1 MKTLTN
7 ILKNIAGAILLVGVL
22 IAFVA
27 VIARRVFNNSI
38 IWSEEFIRYSFI
50 WMFFLAMPI
59 CTLKGSHLTL
69 DLIPGKLHGQAKKIL
84 TIVIELI
91 CIAFDI
97 VLVRLGFPFALGNMK
112 QSSAALH
119 IPYGYIN
126 MAIPVGACLM
136 AIFSAYRIYQI
147 VKGEVDL
154 DNSSE
159 ETGVAE

>member
-22 IAFVA
+22 ITFVA

-38 IWSEEFIRYSFI
+38 VWSEEFIRYSFI

-69 DLIPGKLHGQAKKIL
+69 DLIPGHLHGQAKKIL
-84 TIVIELI
+84 TIIIEAI

-97 VLVRLGFPFALGNMK
+97 VLMYLGFPFALGNMK
-112 QSSAALH
+112 QTSAALH
-119 IPYGYIN
+119 IPYGWIN
-126 MAIPVGACLM
+126 LAIPVGAALM
-136 AIFSAYRIYQI
+136 ALFSVYRIYLI
-147 VKGEVDL
+147 LKGEVNL
-154 DNSSE
+154 DGDNE
-159 ETGVAE
+159 ETEVAS